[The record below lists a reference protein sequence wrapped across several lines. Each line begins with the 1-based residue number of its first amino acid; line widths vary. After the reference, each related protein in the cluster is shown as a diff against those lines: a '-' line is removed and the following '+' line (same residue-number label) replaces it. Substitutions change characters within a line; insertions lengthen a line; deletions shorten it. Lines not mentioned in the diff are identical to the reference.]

1 MKVVSNAGPLIALSK
16 LSILPVLKQL
26 YGVVQIPSA
35 VYDEVV
41 IRGLETSQPDAQAV
55 QLAIARNELIVS
67 TLADTDLSESYWTL
81 PLGKGEKQAI
91 YLSLKEKADWV
102 LLDDLLAR
110 EEAQRLNLK
119 TKGTLGIIVE
129 AYHQN
134 LLTLKEVEIVFQ
146 VIEQQDDIWISAALV
161 KHVWQG
167 LQKQ

>member
-67 TLADTDLSESYWTL
+67 TVEDTDLSEDYRAL

-91 YLSLKEKADWV
+91 YLGLREKADCV
-102 LLDDLLAR
+102 LLDDLQAR
-110 EEAQRLNLK
+110 EEAQRLNLNA
-119 TKGTLGIIVE
+119 KGTLGVIVE
-129 AYHQN
+129 AYRQN

-146 VIEQQDDIWISAALV
+146 VIEEQDDIWISAALV
-161 KHVWQG
+161 KQVWQG